1 VTDSQQLLADRYRL
15 VRALARHGGSA
26 TWAAEDSRTGEAC
39 VVKELSVSEV
49 VRAGST
55 EHSWDE
61 NDFTKL
67 VDLFER
73 EARVLANLDHP
84 GIPAFI
90 DHFDL
95 HVDGD
100 RRLYTVQEFVEGD
113 TLQALV
119 EGGRHFTEDE
129 ALRVAREVA
138 SLLGYLHGR
147 SPPLIHRDV
156 KPSNIILGKDGRLH
170 LVDFG
175 SVRNIVEPGAMEG
188 KTIVGTY
195 GYMPMEQYEGRAV
208 PQSDFYALG
217 MTLVFLLSHRDPT
230 GIPRKGLSLDFRSYV
245 SVSERFSRAIEWMI
259 APVPEER
266 PPTAA
271 AIVETLDS
279 KLQQLPDLHR
289 PRLPAD
295 APDPGAATTTRR
307 VLALMAG
314 VAALLAGT
322 AGFLINGLPFL
333 EEPEEEAEFGITEA
347 PAGLTPTTGP
357 TPRPVVTRDGELRI
371 DVDRDFRYEPTG
383 FAMGR
388 AAFQTALP
396 ALYREPPPE
405 LGFPETGT
413 WDELTDAW
421 FGSIPLGAPTKAF
434 HYAISSRD
442 GGWVLWVDRD
452 GNGDLTNDGPPQGN
466 EGTGNLLAAAVAVTT
481 QVTHNGEARVRPYDL
496 WIWFTASSTGGP
508 PAARFY
514 ARHHYRGVVSIGDAS
529 WEATVFEQNSHDARY
544 RDAGICIDMDRD
556 GECFEDAELFHDGDR
571 VVTPAGSA
579 TLVLDYP

>member
-1 VTDSQQLLADRYRL
+1 MTDSKQLLADRYRL
-15 VRALARHGGSA
+15 VRQLARRGGSA
-26 TWAAEDSRTGEAC
+26 TWAAEDVRTGGTC
-39 VVKELSVSEV
+39 VVKELSVGDVIRE
-49 VRAGST
+49 GST

-61 NDFTKL
+61 DDFTKL

-95 HVDGD
+95 EVDGD

-129 ALRVAREVA
+129 SVRVAREVA
-138 SLLGYLHGR
+138 LLLEYLHGR
-147 SPPLIHRDV
+147 SPALIHRDV
-156 KPSNIILGKDGRLH
+156 KPSNIIMGQDGRLH

-175 SVRNIVEPGAMEG
+175 SVRNMVEPAVMEG

-230 GIPRKGLSLDFRSYV
+230 SIPRKGLTLDFRSYV

-259 APVPEER
+259 APVPEDR

-279 KLQQLPDLHR
+279 KLRQLPDLHR
-289 PRLPAD
+289 SRVPTD

-307 VLALMAG
+307 VLVVMSL
-314 VAALLAGT
+314 VAALLAGIG
-322 AGFLINGLPFL
+322 GFLMNGLPFL
-333 EEPEEEAEFGITEA
+333 EQSEAELGVTQA
-347 PAGLTPTTGP
+347 PEVLPRSTGP
-357 TPRPVVTRDGELRI
+357 TAQPVVARDGQLRV
-371 DVDRDFRYEPTG
+371 DMDRDFRYERTG

-388 AAFQTALP
+388 AAVQTVLP
-396 ALYREPPPE
+396 ALYRDPPPE
-405 LGFPETGT
+405 LRLPEAGT
-413 WDELTDAW
+413 RDELMDAW
-421 FGSIPLGAPTKAF
+421 YGSISLGEPTKSVHFAL
-434 HYAISSRD
+434 SSRD
-442 GGWVLWVDRD
+442 GGRVLWVDLD
-452 GNGDLTNDGPPQGN
+452 GNGDLTNDGPPKGN
-466 EGTGNLLAAAVAVTT
+466 EGSGNLLAAAVAVTT
-481 QVTHNGEARVRPYDL
+481 EVAHGGEVHIRPYDL
-496 WIWFTASSTGGP
+496 WIWFTSSATGAP
-508 PAARFY
+508 PTARFY

-529 WEATVFEQNSHDARY
+529 WDATVFEQRGHDALY
-544 RDAGICIDMDRD
+544 RDAGVCIDLDRD
-556 GECFEDAELFHDGDR
+556 GECFEDAELFHDGDN